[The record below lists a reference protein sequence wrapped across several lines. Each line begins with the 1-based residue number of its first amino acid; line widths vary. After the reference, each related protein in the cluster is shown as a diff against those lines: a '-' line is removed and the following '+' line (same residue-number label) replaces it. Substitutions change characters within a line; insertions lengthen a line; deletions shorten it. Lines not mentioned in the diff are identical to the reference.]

1 METRDH
7 IFFECGPSKRIWGD
21 VMTKC
26 MQKYVPT
33 DWDSIVRQGLKLWKG
48 KTLCATLCRLA
59 WGASV
64 YNIWKFQNDLKAGAY
79 LLSEEKIMKK
89 IKKCWEVPSRIV
101 SGRKFNASAEN
112 EALCLNWGIHQQ
124 VLN

>member
-1 METRDH
+1 MLKGGVSGEFKFCQNYMETKDH
-7 IFFECGPSKRIWGD
+7 LFFECGPSKRIWRA

-64 YNIWKFQNDLKAGAY
+64 YNIWKF
-79 LLSEEKIMKK
+79 
-89 IKKCWEVPSRIV
+89 
-101 SGRKFNASAEN
+101 
-112 EALCLNWGIHQQ
+112 
-124 VLN
+124 

>member
-64 YNIWKFQNDLKAGAY
+64 YNIWKF
-79 LLSEEKIMKK
+79 
-89 IKKCWEVPSRIV
+89 
-101 SGRKFNASAEN
+101 
-112 EALCLNWGIHQQ
+112 
-124 VLN
+124 